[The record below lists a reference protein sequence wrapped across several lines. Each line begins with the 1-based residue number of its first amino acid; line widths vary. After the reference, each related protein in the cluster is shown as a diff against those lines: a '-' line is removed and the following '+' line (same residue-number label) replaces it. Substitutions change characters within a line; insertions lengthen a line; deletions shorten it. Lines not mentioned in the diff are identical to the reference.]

1 MPAQQQAVNVS
12 GYIMRTLKFITT
24 LLLIALYSCGQEN
37 VKRKVNP
44 QVAILSNKIIPL
56 VNFLDDSDSCKKALL
71 ILDSTTRIDNDCFLC
86 HYNKLMFLYSLKQ
99 FGNAVETIKECIR
112 IKPSAHDLYT
122 TGGILYEK
130 IGDTI
135 SSSKYFNKS
144 LSILNPV
151 LDTMKVQNI
160 NYEMLVSNKAINL
173 IMLGDN
179 KTGNDL
185 LKSIADRQKET
196 ELKEYTLSFM
206 NKSKKEL
213 VDMLTN
219 SQYSR

>member
-1 MPAQQQAVNVS
+1 
-12 GYIMRTLKFITT
+12 MRTLKFITT

-56 VNFLDDSDSCKKALL
+56 VNFLDNSDSCKKALL

-99 FGNAVETIKECIR
+99 FGNAVETINECIR

-151 LDTMKVQNI
+151 LDTMKVQNL

-185 LKSIADRQKET
+185 LKSIADRQKEK
-196 ELKEYTLSFM
+196 ELKENTLSFM